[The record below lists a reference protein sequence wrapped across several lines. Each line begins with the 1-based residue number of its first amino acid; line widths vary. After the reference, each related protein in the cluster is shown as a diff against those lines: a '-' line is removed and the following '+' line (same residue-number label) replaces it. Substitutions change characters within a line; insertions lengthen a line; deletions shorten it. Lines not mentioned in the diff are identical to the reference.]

1 MLSLSKHEAI
11 MPITLTLIGKP
22 GTLSPDHIARARIAL
37 GQTGIVTRSEID
49 WLSEGEA
56 ADLVL
61 PDLATRA
68 ALPVVEQALGA
79 ANLDVVFQQTEH
91 RRKRLLVADMDSTII
106 TCECIDE
113 LADAIGLKSKI
124 AAITERAMRGE
135 VEFEGALTERVALLK
150 GMAVSELERVFNER
164 VRLTSGAKT
173 LVATMRKNGARCVL
187 VSGGF
192 TFFTSRVAE
201 LAGFDEN
208 HGNTLEVAGGK
219 LTGRVV
225 PPILG
230 RDAKLAALTHCA
242 KTAHIPLEAT
252 LAVGDGAND
261 LAMIKEAGLGVAFHA
276 KPTVA
281 LAADAAVTRGDLTA
295 LLFIQG
301 YKRAEFRN

>member
-1 MLSLSKHEAI
+1 M
-11 MPITLTLIGKP
+11 LTLIGKP
-22 GTLSPDHIARARIAL
+22 GAISPDLIARARHAL
-37 GQTGIVTRSEID
+37 GQIGIVTRSEVE

-56 ADLVL
+56 CDIAL
-61 PDLATRA
+61 PDIATRS
-68 ALPVVEQALGA
+68 ALPVVEQALSPA
-79 ANLDVVFQQTEH
+79 PIDVVFQETEH
-91 RRKRLLVADMDSTII
+91 RKKRLLVADMDSTII

-113 LADAIGLKSKI
+113 LADAVGLKPEV
-124 AAITERAMRGE
+124 ATITERAMRGE
-135 VEFEGALTERVALLK
+135 IEFEGALTERVALLK
-150 GMAVSELERVFNER
+150 GMAVSELEHIFNER

-192 TFFTSRVAE
+192 TYFTSRVAA

-208 HGNTLEVAGGK
+208 HGNTLEVTEGK
-219 LTGRVV
+219 VTGQVV

-230 RDAKLAALTHCA
+230 RDAKLTALMHCA
-242 KTAHIPLEAT
+242 EKAGIPLEAA

-276 KPTVA
+276 KPAVA
-281 LAADAAVTRGDLTA
+281 LAADAAITHGDLTA

-301 YKRAEFRN
+301 YKRSEFC